1 MTERSWLVLAALV
14 AGLAA
19 VLAAWLAIDRR
30 PPEFD
35 YANHL
40 ERALHCHRILAA
52 AGPDRLGAI
61 LRESSFYPPL
71 VPCLTGL
78 AYFVA
83 PVSPFTAQAVI
94 LAFLAVGVAAVFAL
108 GRRWLGGDRAGLE
121 AAFFFATA
129 PFAIFCLTAY
139 QLDLPLASM
148 VAVALYALA
157 RCEEFARPGW
167 CLALGIALALGM
179 LTKPTFA
186 SYLVPAMAWAAWLA
200 WRAPDRRRRLA
211 GLAMALI
218 VGGALALPWYGPRL
232 IGMPMQVLN
241 RSFKQAA
248 EAGQIG
254 AMTAGGLL
262 FYPRVFLPQFGL
274 LAGLLCAGGVWA
286 VRAHL
291 GARAYLWASA
301 LVPFAMYTLIQNKN
315 LRYTLPILP
324 ACALLAAAG
333 LGSLG
338 MAWRRRVTWASVAV
352 AALGV
357 SMTMFAVPPP
367 PELRVFSVPFPL
379 STPPMTGDWQID
391 RVLDD
396 VVRAT
401 GGRPSTVAV
410 VPNYNFFS
418 VSNFRYEAMKR
429 RLPLDVTRGWNGPP
443 LGVEFAVLKTGSQG
457 PSYTVQK
464 AERLTRAFA
473 DDRYLDAIFPVIAEY
488 PLPDGSRGILRA
500 RTIAPLDDPPPAE
513 LARQLE
519 GARESALADYV
530 RDAAGLAV
538 SLQYQP
544 DEIKRGLV
552 RAVRVEAESATVGE
566 LTRRNRSPLRVRNAR
581 IEVDGL
587 LIDPRRLVET
597 GAIEILDAARL
608 RIERVT
614 ITQADLDELLRG
626 QPIGAILDV
635 RLGDGA
641 ATVRLK
647 SLPGS
652 ARVSLATRETGAPFA
667 LQVTD
672 VRFAGIPLPDF
683 LVGWIVRHFDPTA
696 RLHDLPVPVSLA
708 PITIHPDRI
717 EVGREPA
724 K

>member
-1 MTERSWLVLAALV
+1 MI
-14 AGLAA
+14 
-19 VLAAWLAIDRR
+19 AAWVSIDRR

-40 ERALHCHRILAA
+40 ERALHCHRILAEGA
-52 AGPDRLGAI
+52 ADPLAAI
-61 LRESSFYPPL
+61 MRESSFYPPL

-78 AYFVA
+78 AYFAAPVA
-83 PVSPFTAQAVI
+83 PITAQAVI
-94 LAFLAVGVAAVFAL
+94 LAFLAVGVAAVFGL
-108 GRRWLGGDRAGLE
+108 GRRWLGDDRSGLE

-129 PFAIFCLTAY
+129 PFAVFCLTVF

-157 RCEEFARPGW
+157 RTEELSRPAW
-167 CLALGIALALGM
+167 CVALGIALALGM

-186 SYLVPAMAWAAWLA
+186 SYLLPAMAWAAWLA
-200 WRAPDRRRRLA
+200 WRSADRRRRLA
-211 GLAMALI
+211 GLALALI
-218 VGGALALPWYGPRL
+218 IGGVLALPWYGPRL

-274 LAGLLCAGGVWA
+274 LAGLLCAWGVWA
-286 VRAHL
+286 VRTRP

-301 LVPFAMYTLIQNKN
+301 VVPFAMYTLIQNKN

-333 LGSLG
+333 LRSLG
-338 MAWRRRVTWASVAV
+338 GAWRRRATWACVAA

-357 SMTMFAVPPP
+357 SMTAFAVPPP
-367 PELRVFSVPFPL
+367 PELAVFSVPFPL

-396 VVRAT
+396 IMRAS
-401 GGRPSTVAV
+401 GGRPATVAV

-418 VSNFRYEAMKR
+418 VSNFRYDAMRR
-429 RLPLDVTRGWNGPP
+429 RLPLQVTRGWSGPP
-443 LGVEFAVLKTGSQG
+443 LGVDFAVLKTGSQG

-473 DDRYLDAIFPVIAEY
+473 EDRYLDAVFPVIAEY
-488 PLPDGSRGILRA
+488 PLPDGSRGILRE
-500 RTIAPLDDPPPAE
+500 RRIAPLESPPPAE
-513 LARQLE
+513 VARRLE
-519 GARESALADYV
+519 GARQSALADFV
-530 RDAAGLAV
+530 RDAIGLSV

-544 DEIKRGLV
+544 EEMRRGLV
-552 RAVRVEAESATVGE
+552 DAVRIEAEAATVGE
-566 LTRRNRSPLRVRNAR
+566 LTRRNRSPLRIRDARVRVER
-581 IEVDGL
+581 L
-587 LIDPRRLVET
+587 LIDPRRLVDT
-597 GAIEILDAARL
+597 GAIEILDAGRL
-608 RIERVT
+608 DVERLTV
-614 ITQADLDELLRG
+614 TQADLDEFLRG
-626 QPIGAILDV
+626 QPIGAILDI
-635 RLGDGA
+635 RLGEGS

-652 ARVSLATRETGAPFA
+652 ARVSLIPREVGAPFA

-672 VRFAGIPLPDF
+672 LRFAGVPVPDF
-683 LVGWIVRHFDPTA
+683 LVDWIVRHFDPTA
-696 RLHDLPVPVSLA
+696 RLKDLPVAVSLA
-708 PITIHPDRI
+708 PIQIHPDRI
-717 EVGREPA
+717 ELGPPP